1 MADPEAKE
9 LHSHQRLQQLQPISP
24 GFESEQTVEDHS
36 SSLPAAQMEETQ
48 VTQKNLLAA
57 LLCTIGL
64 TLKLKNNEKSQLS
77 DFFKTPKKKRKNRCQ
92 L

>member
-77 DFFKTPKKKRKNRCQ
+77 DFFKTPKKRGKTDANF
-92 L
+92 